1 MIYESKNKFDYL
13 LDMAVCECGSRDV
26 DFFNSLD
33 DTGVILSDRLNRA
46 VRRLIFRE
54 EHKTVRLKAR
64 TVLTRV
70 AVAILIIISLMLALI
85 ACVPVLRDAIWE
97 VIVEW
102 TDDYIKVDMQ
112 GIGNPD
118 NSDNTETPGDSTQN
132 AVVPPP
138 YIQQFREPVV
148 DNEAVE
154 AEVLGKNDS
163 VYLID
168 YYIGDD
174 WYFTYSQSVFGE
186 GLKIDSTAVEVKM
199 VKVNGFD
206 ALLAITEDNMENK
219 IVWGD
224 GEYLY
229 YIYGTMNESE
239 IIKLAESVK

>member
-1 MIYESKNKFDYL
+1 MTYESKNKFDYL

-70 AVAILIIISLMLALI
+70 AVAILIIISLILALI
-85 ACVPVLRDAIWE
+85 ACVPVLRDA
-97 VIVEW
+97 VMKYIVEW

-118 NSDNTETPGDSTQN
+118 NSDNTETNQN

-154 AEVLGKNDS
+154 AEVVGKNEAI
-163 VYLID
+163 YLID

-174 WYFTYSQSVFGE
+174 WYFTYSQSVLGD
-186 GLKIDSTAVEVKM
+186 GLRIDSSSVEVKM

-206 ALLAITEDNMENK
+206 ALVAVSEDNMGNQ
-219 IVWGD
+219 IVWSD
-224 GEYLY
+224 NQYLFW
-229 YIYGTMNESE
+229 ICAPLAEDE